1 MSEWDDEVAELYALE
16 PGEFVAA
23 RNALAKRMKTAG
35 EKDGAAAVAKLGRPT
50 IVAWALNQ
58 AAREDPERIAELI
71 DAAGRVA
78 RAQTDLMAGGD
89 AAELRSATT
98 AQRSAAGEV
107 AHAAVTRAGANHAD
121 TVRHTLDAAL
131 ADPALTERLRSG
143 TLDETLD
150 APAGFGFG
158 FDTESAASPRPKAP
172 PSSSRAEVKAHITA
186 DDATEKAAADA
197 RAVVAR
203 LERELSTAAK
213 TMGTT
218 RAALDVAERELGH
231 AEEALAAARQKVEA
245 AGEERDRAAEAF
257 ASSQEEQERLN
268 ALLDD
273 ARRLLEEL
281 EAGPG

>member
-143 TLDETLD
+143 TLSETLD

-158 FDTESAASPRPKAP
+158 FGFDTESAPSTGPKPP
-172 PSSSRAEVKAHITA
+172 PSSR
-186 DDATEKAAADA
+186 
-197 RAVVAR
+197 
-203 LERELSTAAK
+203 
-213 TMGTT
+213 
-218 RAALDVAERELGH
+218 
-231 AEEALAAARQKVEA
+231 
-245 AGEERDRAAEAF
+245 
-257 ASSQEEQERLN
+257 
-268 ALLDD
+268 
-273 ARRLLEEL
+273 
-281 EAGPG
+281 